1 MIMFFLGLSCVVT
14 GSLGTLG
21 AGAWVWASG
30 RDWALAGLISMVGG
44 VDSVD
49 SVDNVDNTSNNI
61 QVGMVQMY
69 LVTWAVQ
76 LESATRVTMVR
87 QLDIVLAYAVQ
98 VTVTQ

>member
-1 MIMFFLGLSCVVT
+1 MQVMIMFYLGLSCVVT

-30 RDWALAGLISMVGG
+30 RDWALAGIISMVGG
-44 VDSVD
+44 VD
-49 SVDNVDNTSNNI
+49 NVDNRWYVILCI

-76 LESATRVTMVR
+76 LETATRVTMVR
-87 QLDIVLAYAVQ
+87 QLDIVLAYVVQ